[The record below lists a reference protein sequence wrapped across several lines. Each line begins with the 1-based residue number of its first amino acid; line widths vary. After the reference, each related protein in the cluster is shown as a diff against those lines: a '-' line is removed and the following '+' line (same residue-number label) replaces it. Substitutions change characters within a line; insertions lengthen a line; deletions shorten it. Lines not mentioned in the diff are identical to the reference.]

1 LEILEWK
8 WENIAMDIVVGLPR
22 SPCGKDAIWVV
33 INRLTKVA
41 HFIPMKQTSSAVDLV
56 PLYIKE
62 VVRLHGVPKS
72 TMSDRDSKLVS
83 KFWQSL
89 HNAMGTKMDMSVVFH
104 PQTDRHSERT
114 I

>member
-1 LEILEWK
+1 
-8 WENIAMDIVVGLPR
+8 
-22 SPCGKDAIWVV
+22 VV

-41 HFIPMKQTSSAVDLV
+41 HFIPMKQTSSDADLV

-62 VVRLHGVPKS
+62 VIRLHGVPKS
-72 TMSDRDSKLVS
+72 TVSDRDSKLVS

-89 HNAMGTKMDMSVVFH
+89 PDAMGTKMDMSVVFH
-104 PQTDRHSERT
+104 PQTDGQSERT